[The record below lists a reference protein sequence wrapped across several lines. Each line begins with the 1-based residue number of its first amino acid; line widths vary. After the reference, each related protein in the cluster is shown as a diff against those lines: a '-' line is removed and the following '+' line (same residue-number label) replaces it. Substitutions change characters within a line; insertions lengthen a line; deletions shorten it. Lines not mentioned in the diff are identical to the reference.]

1 MRFDELQQRYG
12 LYIAEMVRQT
22 LSAEELGVVPLEQLE
37 DYLQQ
42 RTRAIYQ
49 DYHAHLLDDAAND
62 NELNALRL
70 RWQEA
75 EDILNLVEAAE
86 SVADATALKRTAI

>member
-1 MRFDELQQRYG
+1 MQFDELQQRYG

-22 LSAEELGVVPLEQLE
+22 LSSEELTVVHLDQLE

-42 RTRAIYQ
+42 RTRSIYQ
-49 DYHAHLLDDAAND
+49 DYHARLQDDAAND
-62 NELNALRL
+62 NQLNELRL

-86 SVADATALKRTAI
+86 SVAEATSLKRTVS

>member
-12 LYIAEMVRQT
+12 LYIAEMVRQS
-22 LSAEELGVVPLEQLE
+22 LSTEELSVVPLEQLE

-42 RTRAIYQ
+42 RTRTIYQ
-49 DYHAHLLDDAAND
+49 DYHAQLLDDAAND

-86 SVADATALKRTAI
+86 SVADATALRRTAI

>member
-12 LYIAEMVRQT
+12 FYIAEMLRQS
-22 LSAEELGVVPLEQLE
+22 LSHEELQVVPLDQLE

-42 RTRAIYQ
+42 RTRSIHNEYISLQ
-49 DYHAHLLDDAAND
+49 KNHAND
-62 NELNALRL
+62 NELNIWRE

-75 EDILNLVEAAE
+75 EDILNLIEAAE
-86 SVADATALKRTAI
+86 SVAEATSLKRTVNY